1 VPGKQSFSTV
11 NRRPPEEVAVSPE
24 LYTTLQVAKMTG
36 IPRATLQFWIAT
48 KKITAPRLK
57 LRNGKAVRLWNH
69 AQIEKARELEG
80 TLKPG
85 PKKK

>member
-1 VPGKQSFSTV
+1 MVPET
-11 NRRPPEEVAVSPE
+11 
-24 LYTTLQVAKMTG
+24 YTTLEVAKMTG

-48 KKITAPRLK
+48 KKIPAPRLK
-57 LRNGKAVRLWNH
+57 IRGGKAVRLWNN
-69 AQIEKARELEG
+69 AQIEKARELKG